1 MSVSKQNSYPI
12 DREGRLLHRRKRR
25 DRGRRVSFFVSTVL
39 HGLGLAALVYLT
51 PVREL
56 VQEFIQQVRPEQT
69 MSAASLEDLAEAI
82 AERAAD
88 QIERNTAE
96 MDRVL
101 GKMHDIHADMSDEF
115 VTFDADR
122 RQSAARDA
130 AAEMEKAVAEMD
142 EAARSIGEA
151 APIETTDRHPALA
164 EQAQERAAD
173 KLNMAQFDVAAAA
186 VRHRDAQGT
195 HQSAKSTHDA
205 HRDRIDAVVRR
216 RRELATQ
223 HQRGEQILKSVQ
235 KMRDADRPEQDVERE
250 VERLAGQERITEEAA
265 VDMAAMATE
274 RDELLALSV
283 HMQGRALDAQKEAL
297 AARQQAIEEQGDA
310 PPEAAP
316 LPPPALELPP
326 DVAAAEGADVP
337 MLYDGARLMEDRIA
351 ESFKEVRAL
360 DLAMV
365 RDMELSQ
372 ARGDIDVVR
381 PVRPG
386 LDAELL
392 REAVRTGPLFEAH
405 KEELRKALRETNSMV
420 RLAHRMLEMS
430 TQSAARLKFGT
441 DAPMR
446 EQPLDALEFQLI
458 IRELAMEE
466 VSGRFSD
473 MAAMMLAAEQAGE
486 SSSSRRLD
494 YEDLTGALMDGP
506 LPMFGADDFGMGDLP
521 ELTPDVPAV
530 GARKISAGGEPGNW
544 MFIDSWWT
552 LGPFPNPGRINID
565 REFPPDSLVDLD
577 ASYVGK
583 GGRTIRW
590 QFVQS
595 EMPEIVPA
603 DAEPYG
609 IWYAY
614 TEFYCD
620 RPRDVII
627 AMGTDDRGELKIN
640 GIPVWISSKQ
650 LKGWDIDEVWRRVH
664 FNQGVNRILFRVE
677 NGWVHIGFSMTL
689 LLED

>member
-1 MSVSKQNSYPI
+1 MSVSKQSSYPI
-12 DREGRLLHRRKRR
+12 DRGERLRLRRRR
-25 DRGRRVSFFVSTVL
+25 RGRGRRISFLVSTVL
-39 HGLGLAALVYLT
+39 HGLGIAALVYLT

-56 VQEFIQQVRPEQT
+56 VQEFIEQVRPEQT

-82 AERAAD
+82 AERTAE

-96 MDRVL
+96 MGRVL
-101 GKMHDIHADMSDEF
+101 GKMHDIHAEMSGEF
-115 VTFDADR
+115 VTFDAGR

-142 EAARSIGEA
+142 EATRSIGEA
-151 APIETTDRHPALA
+151 APIETTDRHQALA

-173 KLNMAQFDVAAAA
+173 KLAMAQFDVAAAA
-186 VRHRDAQGT
+186 VRHRDAQET

-205 HRDRIDAVVRR
+205 HRDRIAAVVQRR
-216 RRELATQ
+216 RALATQ
-223 HQRGEQILKSVQ
+223 HQRGEQILKGVQ
-235 KMRDADRPEQDVERE
+235 KMREANRSEQDIERE
-250 VERLAGQERITEEAA
+250 VARLAGQERITEEAA
-265 VDMAAMATE
+265 VHVAAMATE
-274 RDELLALSV
+274 RDELRPLSV
-283 HMQGRALDAQKEAL
+283 HMQERALDAQKEAL
-297 AARQQAIEEQGDA
+297 AALQQAIEEQGDA

-316 LPPPALELPP
+316 LPPPALKLPP

-365 RDMELSQ
+365 RDMELAQ

-420 RLAHRMLEMS
+420 RLARRMLEMS

-473 MAAMMLAAEQAGE
+473 MAAMMLAAEQAGG
-486 SSSSRRLD
+486 SSRRLD
-494 YEDLTGALMDGP
+494 YEDLTGALMEDGP
-506 LPMFGADDFGMGDLP
+506 LPMFGADDFGVGDLP
-521 ELTPDVPAV
+521 ELSPDVPAV

-552 LGPFPNPGRINID
+552 LGPFPNPNRINID

-595 EMPEIVPA
+595 DVPEIVPA

-664 FNQGVNRILFRVE
+664 FNQGVNRLLFRVE
-677 NGWVHIGFSMTL
+677 NGWVHIGFSLTM